1 MYDLMEKTKMMKVIT
16 NSNESEAKSDALKI
30 AVHDGCFHLDELL
43 AVALVQMAKP
53 HSDIEVYRV
62 PHKTSEFEN
71 FDMVID
77 VGGKYDCVKYFD
89 HHQPEAK
96 DLCDVNGVK
105 YSACGMIF
113 NRYAADITQEF
124 FPNNMESQIAL
135 RRKFLEVLEP
145 IEIGD
150 NDTSVLEEGDNR
162 QWKTVTLPEV
172 VRTFNYKDFYDA
184 ENQAEKFEAAYN
196 IVDTWLHQWFTSTA
210 SRIPQV
216 IEMRHVIEGASWFMP
231 ILQLTK
237 AGPWQESFFDLES
250 EHKDLKD
257 ADMKVVVFP
266 GRDPN
271 TFNIQAIPE
280 KFGSKKS
287 RLTAP
292 TKYRNGSC
300 KELRGH
306 EVVFTHAS
314 GFMQVIKADS
324 LVDAV
329 EAAKGWFEE

>member
-1 MYDLMEKTKMMKVIT
+1 MLKVIT
-16 NSNESEAKSDALKI
+16 ASNLNDSVADSIKI

-62 PHKTSEFEN
+62 PHKTAEFDQ
-71 FDMVID
+71 FDLVID
-77 VGGKYDCVKYFD
+77 VGGKYDGEKYFD
-89 HHQPEAK
+89 HHQPEATH
-96 DLCDVNGVK
+96 LTDVNGV
-105 YSACGMIF
+105 F

-184 ENQAEKFEAAYN
+184 ENQADKFELAYG

-231 ILQLTK
+231 ILQLVK

-250 EHKDLKD
+250 EHKELKD

-266 GRDPN
+266 GRESG

-300 KELRGH
+300 KELRGR

-329 EAAKGWFEE
+329 EAAKGWFDQE

>member
-1 MYDLMEKTKMMKVIT
+1 MLRVIT
-16 NSNESEAKSDALKI
+16 ESNKNESVENSLKI
-30 AVHDGCFHLDELL
+30 AVHDGCFHLDEIL
-43 AVALVQMAKP
+43 ALALVQMAKP
-53 HSDIEVYRV
+53 RDNIEVYRV
-62 PHKTSEFEN
+62 PHKTTDFSN

-77 VGGKYDCVKYFD
+77 VGGKYDGEKYFD

-96 DLCDVNGVK
+96 NLTDVNGVR
-105 YSACGMIF
+105 YSACGMVF

-124 FPNNMESQIAL
+124 FPQSTEFQIAL
-135 RRKFLEVLEP
+135 RKKFLKVLEP

-162 QWKTVTLPEV
+162 QWKTVTLHEV
-172 VRTFNYKDFYDA
+172 IRSFNFKDFYDA
-184 ENQAEKFEAAYN
+184 DNQAEKFEVAYN

-210 SRIPQV
+210 ERIPQV
-216 IEMRHVIEGASWFMP
+216 TEMRHVIEGASWFMP

-237 AGPWQESFFDLES
+237 AGPWQEAFFDLES
-250 EHKDLKD
+250 EHKELKD
-257 ADMKVVVFP
+257 ADMKVCVFP
-266 GRDPN
+266 GRDPG

-280 KFGSKKS
+280 RLESKKS
-287 RLTAP
+287 RLKAP
-292 TKYRNGSC
+292 LKYRDGSC

-329 EAAKGWFEE
+329 EAAKGWFDQE

>member
-1 MYDLMEKTKMMKVIT
+1 
-16 NSNESEAKSDALKI
+16 
-30 AVHDGCFHLDELL
+30 
-43 AVALVQMAKP
+43 
-53 HSDIEVYRV
+53 
-62 PHKTSEFEN
+62 
-71 FDMVID
+71 
-77 VGGKYDCVKYFD
+77 
-89 HHQPEAK
+89 
-96 DLCDVNGVK
+96 
-105 YSACGMIF
+105 
-113 NRYAADITQEF
+113 
-124 FPNNMESQIAL
+124 MESQIAL

-184 ENQAEKFEAAYN
+184 ENQADKFELAYG

-231 ILQLTK
+231 ILQLVK

-250 EHKDLKD
+250 EHKELKD

-266 GRDPN
+266 GRESG

-300 KELRGH
+300 KELRGR

-329 EAAKGWFEE
+329 EAAKGWFDQE